1 MNILS
6 KFKTKFKSLDRFDKT
21 LVTVGGIL
29 CLGTLFLLYSAYNES
44 GKYESKTTYTKI
56 SEPRFSVHSWDS
68 DEWTSPSLGW
78 WHDKNKTLTLSQ
90 LIKTCSRQV
99 CTISN
104 LYIPP
109 SHSRPTEEI
118 YTVSELRQILQSP
131 HGIIKKFDG
140 LNGFVID
147 LRKP

>member
-6 KFKTKFKSLDRFDKT
+6 KFKSLDRFDKT

-29 CLGTLFLLYSAYNES
+29 CLRILFILYSGYNES
-44 GKYESKTTYTKI
+44 GKCESKTTYTKI

-68 DEWTSPSLGW
+68 DEGLSPVLGW
-78 WHDKNKTLTLSQ
+78 WHDRTKTLTLSQ
-90 LIKTCSRQV
+90 LIAICGKQV

-109 SHSRPTEEI
+109 EYSRPTKEI
-118 YTVSELRQILQSP
+118 YTVSELRQILKTN
-131 HGIIKKFDG
+131 GTIKQFDA
-140 LNGFVID
+140 LNAFSID
-147 LRKP
+147 LREKP